1 MAPILHANLSK
12 SSHESNQSSAKYVS
26 AQPNGFFFCLLIL
39 KDASA
44 DMITIFMTKYVGS
57 LQYMD
62 GFLQTTVLLSIMD

>member
-26 AQPNGFFFCLLIL
+26 TQPNVFFFCLLIL